1 MSSLELTFFG
11 LTSNYRAHI
20 FNQIHEI
27 LFYGQGGYS
36 YDVVYNMPV
45 WLRTFTYNKL
55 KNYYDKVNNQENT
68 NNVEKSIENMKSV
81 GATRDKLPIKKISPP
96 TYVTKASKK

>member
-1 MSSLELTFFG
+1 
-11 LTSNYRAHI
+11 
-20 FNQIHEI
+20 
-27 LFYGQGGYS
+27 
-36 YDVVYNMPV
+36 MPV

-55 KNYYDKVNNQENT
+55 KNYYDKINNQENT

>member
-11 LTSNYRAHI
+11 LTSNYRAYL

-27 LFYGQGGYS
+27 LFHGQGGYS
-36 YDVVYNMPV
+36 YDVIYNMPV
-45 WLRTFTYNKL
+45 WLRNFTYNKL
-55 KNYYDKVNNQENT
+55 KSHYDKINNQENT
-68 NNVEKSIENMKSV
+68 NNVEKSIKNMKSV